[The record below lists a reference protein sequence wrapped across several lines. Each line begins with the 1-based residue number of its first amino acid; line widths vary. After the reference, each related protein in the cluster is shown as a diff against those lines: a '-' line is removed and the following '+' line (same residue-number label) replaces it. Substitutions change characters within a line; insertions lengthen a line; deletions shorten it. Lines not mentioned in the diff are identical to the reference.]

1 MAMKI
6 RSKKKAAT
14 KPRKRKGKVVV
25 RESVK
30 VRKKGSEKR
39 DTIPTMPTQLPR
51 SAGTIFKVKIKKK

>member
-30 VRKKGSEKR
+30 VRKKGSENR
-39 DTIPTMPTQLPR
+39 DTIPTMTTQLPR
-51 SAGTIFKVKIKKK
+51 IAGTIFKVKIKKK

>member
-1 MAMKI
+1 MPTPI

-30 VRKKGSEKR
+30 VRPKTTEKR
-39 DTIPTMPTQLPR
+39 DTVPTRTIIPDNGV
-51 SAGTIFKVKIKKK
+51 AFKVKIRKK